1 MSTHKAEDCTCR
13 IWNWKHA
20 FESEDPANVVLFF
33 QLPWI
38 STEGESN
45 KKIYKINIIF
55 WPLYKFQGET
65 FSLLFVLVPAGVS
78 IV

>member
-33 QLPWI
+33 QLP
-38 STEGESN
+38 
-45 KKIYKINIIF
+45 
-55 WPLYKFQGET
+55 
-65 FSLLFVLVPAGVS
+65 
-78 IV
+78 